1 MSGLEDAIRKAL
13 ERADRS
19 DANQRARI
27 YQAARQALDNGLRN
41 QNITDLKTVSR
52 QRRKLE
58 EVITEIERAESA
70 AVRAARLQATPAP
83 LFDDVFATG
92 RTPDHEAEPRVSEDV
107 PDIFAPVAEPQVEA
121 PAPDFAPQERPEPDL
136 AMADFSAHDERR
148 EADHAVFEETPV
160 LADSDAAAPSLVAE
174 RAEDDRAAT
183 DEADVQ
189 SGLFQAQHGAGD
201 GLAAGR
207 SEKKRA
213 KRVKSHERRE
223 KKQAAVERKTEK
235 RGRPPI
241 HWGRIVASAAVAALL
256 VVGIVVA
263 GWWWL
268 VTSDVAEESDAVTVT
283 GDPSEPQV
291 VWTDM
296 FKPGDTSGFSTGA
309 AARAEAVNV
318 EGEPALRITAMAEGS
333 EGSVAFALPAAIA
346 SSAATR
352 PVIVDF
358 VVRAPQG
365 GGQPVGISC
374 ADGTLSGCERHRFT
388 APSQKDHLVVR
399 LDPGGTPPTRMMIS
413 SDLNGDA
420 LPLDVYSVQARVV
433 E

>member
-1 MSGLEDAIRKAL
+1 MEDAIRKAL

-70 AVRAARLQATPAP
+70 AVRASRLQATPAP

-92 RTPDHEAEPRVSEDV
+92 DTPHPAAAPEPRQEVPDLFAPLAEPEG
-107 PDIFAPVAEPQVEA
+107 AA
-121 PAPDFAPQERPEPDL
+121 PAPDFEPLERHEPDL
-136 AMADFSAHDERR
+136 ATADFSAHDVRR
-148 EADHAVFEETPV
+148 ESDHAIFDD
-160 LADSDAAAPSLVAE
+160 AQAAAESDVAAPRLVAE
-174 RAEDDRAAT
+174 RADDDGLADGETEDR
-183 DEADVQ
+183 

-207 SEKKRA
+207 NEKKRA
-213 KRVKSHERRE
+213 KRVKNHEKRE
-223 KKQAAVERKTEK
+223 KKQAAVQRKTEK

-241 HWGRIVASAAVAALL
+241 HWGRIIASAMVAGLL
-256 VVGIVVA
+256 VIGIVAA

-268 VTSDVAEESDAVTVT
+268 MTSDVAETDDGVTVT
-283 GDPSEPQV
+283 GDPSEPKV
-291 VWTDM
+291 MWTDM

-309 AARAEAVNV
+309 AAKAEAVNV

-333 EGSVAFALPAAIA
+333 EGSVAFTLPSTIV
-346 SSAATR
+346 SAAAAR

-365 GGQPVGISC
+365 GGQPVAIAC
-374 ADGTLSGCERHRFT
+374 ADGTLDGCERHRFM
-388 APSQKDHLVVR
+388 APSQKEHLVVK
-399 LDPGGTPPTRMMIS
+399 LDPGGTPPTKMMIS
-413 SDLNGDA
+413 GDLNGDA
-420 LPLDVYSVQARVV
+420 LPLDIYSVQARVV